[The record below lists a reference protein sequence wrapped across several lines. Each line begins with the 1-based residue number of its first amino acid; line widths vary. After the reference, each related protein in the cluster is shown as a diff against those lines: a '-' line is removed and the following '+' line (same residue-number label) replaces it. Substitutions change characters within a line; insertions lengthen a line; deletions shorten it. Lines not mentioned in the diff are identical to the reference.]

1 LSFITLFLKE
11 KKSLVVLVALI
22 FSQFLLISLQ
32 VPIGSEKNIFEKAIF
47 AVFSPVQHGIVS
59 FFRSIGRFWNSYFY
73 FRDVH
78 KQNQIMREE
87 LFFLR
92 QENNLL
98 KNSLEKFKTDRE
110 IREGLKALHENILPA
125 QVVGLDASNLYKSM
139 IINRG
144 SLDGLRKDMVV
155 LDRDGRLV
163 GRTLGPISL
172 KEARVQLI
180 TDNESGVGVFSQGS
194 RVSGVLSGDGEG
206 KCVLKYVLATLEISE
221 GEEVLTSG
229 KDGIFPSGISVGR
242 IAAVVADVSLFKTII
257 VEPYFD
263 IHRLDWVAVI
273 KKNPL
278 EIF

>member
-1 LSFITLFLKE
+1 MTLFLKE
-11 KKSLVVLVALI
+11 KKSLIILVTLI
-22 FSQFLLISLQ
+22 IFQLLLISLQ
-32 VPIGSEKNIFEKAIF
+32 VPLGSEKNIFEKAVF

-59 FFRSIGRFWNSYFY
+59 FFRSIGGLWNSYFY

-92 QENNLL
+92 QENNIL
-98 KNSLEKFKTDRE
+98 KNSLEKFRTDRE
-110 IREGLKALHENILPA
+110 IRDGLRALHENILPA
-125 QVVGLDASNLYKSM
+125 QVVGFDASNFYKSM
-139 IINRG
+139 IINRS
-144 SLDGLRKDMVV
+144 SLDGLKKDMVV
-155 LDRDGRLV
+155 LDRDGHLV
-163 GRTLGPISL
+163 GRTLGPLSL
-172 KEARVQLI
+172 KEGRVQLM
-180 TDNESGVGVFSQGS
+180 TDNESGVGVFSQAS

-206 KCVLKYVLATLEISE
+206 KCVLKFVLATLEISE

-229 KDGIFPSGISVGR
+229 KDGIFPSGILVGK
-242 IAAVVADVSLFKTII
+242 IAAVLTDASLFKTII

-273 KKNPL
+273 KKNPV

>member
-1 LSFITLFLKE
+1 MTLFLKE
-11 KKSLVVLVALI
+11 KKSLIVLVILI
-22 FSQFLLISLQ
+22 FLQFLLISLQ
-32 VPIGSEKNIFEKAIF
+32 VPLGSEKNIFEKAVF
-47 AVFSPVQHGIVS
+47 AVFSPVQHGIVTL
-59 FFRSIGRFWNSYFY
+59 FRSIGRFWNSYFY

-98 KNSLEKFKTDRE
+98 RNSLEKFKTDRE
-110 IREGLKALHENILPA
+110 IKEGLRALRENILPA
-125 QVVGLDASNLYKSM
+125 QVIGLDASNFYKSM
-139 IINRG
+139 TINRG
-144 SLDGLRKDMVV
+144 SLDGLKKDMIV
-155 LDRDGRLV
+155 LDRNGRLV
-163 GRTLGPISL
+163 GRTLGSLSL

-194 RVSGVLSGDGEG
+194 RISGVLSGDGEG
-206 KCVLKYVLATLEISE
+206 KCVLKFILATLEISE

-229 KDGIFPSGISVGR
+229 KDGIFPSGISIGR
-242 IAAVVADVSLFKTII
+242 IAAVLTDTSLFKTII

-273 KKNPL
+273 KKDPV